1 MAEFCWRREQQGQA
15 KNSSHSTSKSI
26 RIKCKC
32 KCKYKQNVIR
42 IQTNEHNKHS
52 ITSTISNPTMAEVT
66 THLIALVQQYCN
78 EEKLAGDWKWYLT
91 LPKSLSVVHYYFKV
105 YHMGSGSWEMTWRL
119 QLINLGIPSST
130 SLLYWSKPWLVVSSL
145 IKIQPSELFVSQRLI
160 PIPNKMEQRYSILVA
175 ILVNLLKGSGTIS
188 RKPINLTSS
197 ILCCLPTSRS
207 GRKRLGHQ
215 DRLVCYEF
223 FRWWWS

>member
-1 MAEFCWRREQQGQA
+1 MRRSWLVIE
-15 KNSSHSTSKSI
+15 SDIWHS
-26 RIKCKC
+26 
-32 KCKYKQNVIR
+32 NVIVHKVPTCSTLLLQSVPHGQWQLR
-42 IQTNEHNKHS
+42 DDVASTTYKLGDS
-52 ITSTISNPTMAEVT
+52 IIHEP
-66 THLIALVQQYCN
+66 
-78 EEKLAGDWKWYLT
+78 
-91 LPKSLSVVHYYFKV
+91 SVH
-105 YHMGSGSWEMTWRL
+105 
-119 QLINLGIPSST
+119 
-130 SLLYWSKPWLVVSSL
+130 WSKPWWLVVSSL

-175 ILVNLLKGSGTIS
+175 ILVKLLKGSGTIS